1 MTPTVLACTI
11 VCMIAAFLLC
21 GIPCGLLVAK
31 RSADVD
37 VRTVGSGNIG
47 MTNVARTA
55 GGKAA
60 AITFVL
66 DVGKGIVA
74 MALGRLV
81 LSLVAGVPW
90 SETNVMGQLG
100 LSASLLFAACV
111 FGHMFSPYLGLKG
124 GKGISVG
131 FGAALLLWWPACLVI
146 LAVFLLFA
154 IPSRYISLG
163 SLAAAVALI
172 ACALAMGFGVV
183 RSLPVMAVGLV
194 VILKHRSNI
203 VRLHRGTERT
213 FTIHHTDKDRR

>member
-11 VCMIAAFLLC
+11 ICMIAAFLLC

-55 GGKAA
+55 GGRAA
-60 AITFVL
+60 AITFGL
-66 DVGKGIVA
+66 DVGKGVVA

-111 FGHMFSPYLGLKG
+111 FGHMFSPYLGLRG

-131 FGAALLLWWPACLVI
+131 FGAALLLWWPADLAI

-154 IPSRYISLG
+154 LPSRYISLG
-163 SLAAAVALI
+163 SVAAAVALI
-172 ACALAMGFGVV
+172 ICTVAIGFGVA
-183 RSLPVMAVGLV
+183 RSLPVVAVCLA
-194 VILKHRSNI
+194 VILKHRGNI
-203 VRLHRGTERT
+203 ARLRRGTERA
-213 FTIHHTDKDRR
+213 FTIHHMDKDR